1 MKRPK
6 MEASLHIIERL
17 YCLLPTAYCLS
28 SIARYVIWSPVSG
41 LFSNSSLI
49 LPFSLF
55 LSGITFK
62 KRLDIRAVVGIMY
75 CRSSEGG
82 LFIWK

>member
-1 MKRPK
+1 MRSEELKRPK

-17 YCLLPTAYCLS
+17 YCLLPFKYR
-28 SIARYVIWSPVSG
+28 SICYPVS
-41 LFSNSSLI
+41 FPTPHSSLI

-55 LSGITFK
+55 LPGITFK
-62 KRLDIRAVVGIMY
+62 KRLDIRVVVGIMY